1 MKRREQPAEIRE
13 HNVKT
18 LFVSLGCDKNTV
30 DTRKMAGILEDGGL
44 CSFTEDENQAE
55 AAVVNTCAFIDS
67 AKQESIDEILS
78 VAQLKN
84 TAKLKYLVVTGCL
97 AQRYQDEI
105 LKLIPE
111 VDAVVGTTAED
122 SIGQVLE
129 ALEKGQKPEKALLEH
144 PDLPPSRARQV
155 MTLGSFVGYL
165 KIAEGCNK
173 NCTYCAIPSIRGHYR
188 SVPMEQILEDAKDL
202 ARQGAQELILVAQE
216 TTLYGT
222 DLYGE
227 KCLPELLRR
236 LCLVQ
241 GIQWIRVLYCYPE
254 EITDDLIQVLA
265 EENKVVPYLDMPIQH
280 ASDHILRRMGR
291 RTNRQEL
298 ETMVRRLRERVPGIC
313 LRTTLITGF
322 PGETEE
328 DHKSLLQFVRDM
340 EFDRLGVYAYSR
352 EERTPAAGFDG
363 QVHPSTKKRRRKE
376 LMLAQ
381 QEIAFR
387 RQREQVGKETDVLI
401 EGRLADEM
409 TENGYVYVGRT
420 AMDAPDVDS
429 CIYLETAR
437 DLMSGTLVRAR
448 ITGSKDYDLL
458 GGLADEFTE

>member
-1 MKRREQPAEIRE
+1 MKRGDFPAGKRE

-30 DTRKMAGILEDGGL
+30 DTRKMAGILKDGGY
-44 CSFTEDENQAE
+44 CSFTEDENEAE

-67 AKQESIDEILS
+67 AKQESIDEILA
-78 VAQLKN
+78 VAQLKK
-84 TAKLKYLVVTGCL
+84 TANLKHLIVTGCL
-97 AQRYQDEI
+97 AQRYRDEI

-111 VDAVVGTTAED
+111 VDAVIGTTAEG
-122 SIGQVLE
+122 SVGQVLQE
-129 ALEKGQKPEKALLEH
+129 LEEGKKLKRAILKD
-144 PDLPPSRARQV
+144 PDLPPAAARQILTV
-155 MTLGSFVGYL
+155 GSFVGYL
-165 KIAEGCNK
+165 KIAEGCDK

-202 ARQGAQELILVAQE
+202 AQQGAQELILVAQE

-222 DLYGE
+222 DLYG
-227 KCLPELLRR
+227 KKMLPELLRR

-254 EITDDLIQVLA
+254 EITKELIQVLA
-265 EENKVVPYLDMPIQH
+265 EDNKIVPYLDMPIQH
-280 ASDHILRRMGR
+280 ASDRILRRMGR
-291 RTNRQEL
+291 RTNRREL
-298 ETMVRRLRERVPGIC
+298 EAMVLSLREKIPGVC

-328 DHKSLLQFVRDM
+328 DHQSLLQFVKDM
-340 EFDRLGVYAYSR
+340 RFDRLGVYTYSR
-352 EERTPAAGFDG
+352 EEGTPAAGFEG

-381 QEIAFR
+381 QEIVFS
-387 RQREQVGKETDVLI
+387 RQQEFIGKEMDVLI
-401 EGRLADEM
+401 EGRLADEL

-420 AMDAPDVDS
+420 AMDAPEVDS
-429 CIYLETAR
+429 NIYIETPR
-437 DLMSGTLVRAR
+437 ELMSGSLVRAR
-448 ITGSKDYDLL
+448 VTGAQDYDLL
-458 GGLADEFTE
+458 GGLADEFAE

>member
-1 MKRREQPAEIRE
+1 MKRRGNSAEIRE
-13 HNVKT
+13 HDVKT

-30 DTRKMAGILEDGGL
+30 DTRKMAGILEDGGF

-55 AAVVNTCAFIDS
+55 AAVINTCAFIDS

-78 VAQLKN
+78 VAQLKK
-84 TAKLKYLVVTGCL
+84 TAKLRHLIVTGCL

-111 VDAVVGTTAED
+111 VDAVIGTTAED
-122 SIGQVLE
+122 SVGRVLQALEEGERPGKAVLE
-129 ALEKGQKPEKALLEH
+129 N
-144 PDLPPSRARQV
+144 PDRTPSPTRQI
-155 MTLGSFVGYL
+155 MALGSFVGYL

-188 SVPMEQILEDAKDL
+188 SVPMEQILEDAKNL
-202 ARQGAQELILVAQE
+202 AKQGAQELILVAQE
-216 TTLYGT
+216 TTLYGV
-222 DLYGE
+222 DLYGK
-227 KCLPELLRR
+227 KCLPQLLRR

-241 GIQWIRVLYCYPE
+241 GIKWIRVLYCYPE
-254 EITDDLIQVLA
+254 EITDELIEVLA
-265 EENKVVPYLDMPIQH
+265 DENKIVPYLDMPIQH
-280 ASDHILRRMGR
+280 ASDAVLRRMGR
-291 RTNRQEL
+291 RTNRREL
-298 ETMVRRLRERVPGIC
+298 EEMVHRLREKVPGIC

-328 DHKSLLQFVRDM
+328 DHRALVQFVQDM
-340 EFDRLGVYAYSR
+340 QFDRLGVYTYSR
-352 EERTPAAGFDG
+352 EEGTPAAKFDG

-387 RQREQVGKETDVLI
+387 KQRELVGREMDVLI
-401 EGRLADEM
+401 EGRLADEL

-420 AMDAPDVDS
+420 VMDAPDVDS
-429 CIYLETAR
+429 NIYLETTR
-437 DLMSGTLVRAR
+437 DLMSGSLVRAR
-448 ITGSKDYDLL
+448 VTGSQDYDLL
-458 GGLADEFTE
+458 GGLADELAE